1 MHGEENSALLQ
12 AAFVSLCL
20 EFRDTHADQGPKARS
35 ALNVLPGQMTRGV
48 LHRPVELAAVTGEI
62 KFHFRWTVIR
72 RNIKGRPF
80 GVGFGCLPESLQ
92 KGTPSMDSKKYI
104 GMDVHKESISIA
116 VRNAAGKIVMECIIE
131 TKASMILQCI
141 DGLRG
146 DLHVTFEEGTSAAW
160 LYDLLKPHVTKVVVC
175 DPRKNA
181 SMREGN
187 QSDKIDAR
195 RLAELLRLNHLNP
208 VYHGEHGLRSLKELV
223 RSYLTITK
231 DLGRVMSRVKAIYRS
246 WAIPCTG
253 KQVYAPRYRA
263 EWLGKIGEPGVR
275 RRAEF
280 YYQQL
285 DALRTVRQQVRRELL
300 AEGKKHQAWKRL
312 CQIPSIGPIRSAVL
326 LGILQTPHRFRT
338 KRQLWTYS
346 GFGIETQSSA
356 DHRSVNGQL
365 QRAKKQ
371 ISIRGLNRNH
381 NHDLKNLFKGAA
393 IVASSKPGPFQE
405 FYTALL
411 TKGIRP
417 EMARLTLARKIA
429 TIVLIVWKTGACFD
443 AQYLK
448 PQTA

>member
-1 MHGEENSALLQ
+1 
-12 AAFVSLCL
+12 
-20 EFRDTHADQGPKARS
+20 
-35 ALNVLPGQMTRGV
+35 MTS
-48 LHRPVELAAVTGEI
+48 T
-62 KFHFRWTVIR
+62 
-72 RNIKGRPF
+72 
-80 GVGFGCLPESLQ
+80 
-92 KGTPSMDSKKYI
+92 KYI

-116 VRNAAGKIVMECIIE
+116 VMNAAGKIGMECGIE
-131 TKASMILQCI
+131 TKASMILQFI

-160 LYDLLKPHVTKVVVC
+160 LYDLLKPHVTKLLVC

-195 RLAELLRLNHLNP
+195 RLAELLRLNHLHP

-253 KQVYAPRYRA
+253 KQVYAPRHRA
-263 EWLGKIGEPGVR
+263 EWLGKISERGVR

-285 DALRTVRQQVRRELL
+285 DALRALRQQVRRDLL
-300 AEGKKHQAWKRL
+300 AESKKHPAWKRL
-312 CQIPSIGPIRSAVL
+312 CQLPSIGPIRVAL
-326 LGILQTPHRFRT
+326 LIGILQTPHRFRT
-338 KRQLWTYS
+338 KRPLWKYS
-346 GFGIETQSSA
+346 GFAIETHSSA
-356 DHRSVNGQL
+356 DHPSVDGQL
-365 QRAKKQ
+365 QRSKKQ
-371 ISIRGLNRNH
+371 ISVRGLNQNC

-405 FYTALL
+405 FYAALL
-411 TKGIRP
+411 
-417 EMARLTLARKIA
+417 E
-429 TIVLIVWKTGACFD
+429 
-443 AQYLK
+443 
-448 PQTA
+448 

>member
-1 MHGEENSALLQ
+1 
-12 AAFVSLCL
+12 
-20 EFRDTHADQGPKARS
+20 
-35 ALNVLPGQMTRGV
+35 
-48 LHRPVELAAVTGEI
+48 
-62 KFHFRWTVIR
+62 
-72 RNIKGRPF
+72 
-80 GVGFGCLPESLQ
+80 
-92 KGTPSMDSKKYI
+92 MDSKKYI

-116 VRNAAGKIVMECIIE
+116 VMNGAGKIVMECVIE
-131 TKASMILQCI
+131 TKASMILQFI

-146 DLHVTFEEGTSAAW
+146 DLQVTFEEGTSAAW
-160 LYDLLKPHVTKVVVC
+160 LYDLLKPRVTKLVVC

-187 QSDKIDAR
+187 QNDKIDAR

-208 VYHGEHGLRSLKELV
+208 VYHGEHGLRTLKELV

-253 KQVYAPRYRA
+253 KQVYAPRHRA

-356 DHRSVNGQL
+356 DHRSVHGQL
-365 QRAKKQ
+365 QRTRKQ
-371 ISIRGLNRNH
+371 ISIRGLNRNC

-393 IVASSKPGPFQE
+393 IVASSKPGPFQQ
-405 FYTALL
+405 FYAALL

-417 EMARLTLARKIA
+417 EMARLTLARKIV
-429 TIVLIVWKTGACFD
+429 TIVLIVWKRGACFD
-443 AQYLK
+443 AQHLK
-448 PQTA
+448 PQAA

>member
-1 MHGEENSALLQ
+1 
-12 AAFVSLCL
+12 
-20 EFRDTHADQGPKARS
+20 
-35 ALNVLPGQMTRGV
+35 
-48 LHRPVELAAVTGEI
+48 
-62 KFHFRWTVIR
+62 
-72 RNIKGRPF
+72 
-80 GVGFGCLPESLQ
+80 
-92 KGTPSMDSKKYI
+92 MDSKKYI

-116 VRNAAGKIVMECIIE
+116 VMNGTGKIGMECVME
-131 TKASMILQCI
+131 TKASMILQFI

-146 DLHVTFEEGTSAAW
+146 EVHVTFEEGTSAAW
-160 LYDLLKPHVTKVVVC
+160 LYDLLKPHVTKLVVC

-195 RLAELLRLNHLNP
+195 RLAELLRLNHLSP

-231 DLGRVMSRVKAIYRS
+231 DLVRVMTRVKAIYRS

-253 KQVYAPRYRA
+253 KQVYAPHHRA
-263 EWLGKIGEPGVR
+263 QWLGKIGEPGVR

-285 DALRTVRQQVRRELL
+285 DALRTVRQEVRRELL
-300 AEGKKHQAWKRL
+300 AEAKKHQAWKRL
-312 CQIPSIGPIRSAVL
+312 CQIPSIGPIRAAVL

-338 KRQLWTYS
+338 KRQLWSYS
-346 GFGIETQSSA
+346 GVGIETHSSA
-356 DHRSVNGQL
+356 DHRSVDGRL
-365 QRAKKQ
+365 QRMKKQ
-371 ISIRGLNRNH
+371 SSIRGLNRNC

-405 FYTALL
+405 FYTTLL

-429 TIVLIVWKTGACFD
+429 TIVLIVWKRGACFD
-443 AQYLK
+443 AQHLK